1 MNTKAL
7 KTIDLEIVEEV
18 AVALLTGMIF
28 LSVPVLAF
36 LG

>member
-7 KTIDLEIVEEV
+7 KAIDLEVVEEV

-28 LSVPVLAF
+28 LSVPVLAL